1 MSENEYLQV
10 LMLAMNAKIDT
21 LIKCVAAMHRQTIM
35 STAKNPEKMENIV
48 KEFYDGLMDD
58 LNVVIRKIYKDY
70 GVGENKD

>member
-1 MSENEYLQV
+1 MSENEYLRV
-10 LMLAMNAKIDT
+10 LMLAMNATIDT
-21 LIKCVAAMHRQTIM
+21 LIKCVAAMHRQTLM